1 MALVTQI
8 KEQDYY
14 ITSWKH
20 TAVIPTILQ
29 TCSIQEFETILD
41 LASEALKSLRESATS
56 HEFQDILHKKIHEM
70 DTKKNQQLEQLRN
83 QYEETKNR
91 EITKLQKELQQ
102 LQTHLEQSNKSYQVL
117 NQNFLNLQQG
127 TQENFDKS
135 LNNALQQQKQSF
147 ESQHIR
153 LENIYKE
160 QIYKLQSSL
169 EQYTKNAI
177 TQNVSINKG
186 KSGEQ
191 SFDTLVENF
200 TSWTIEDT
208 SKTPQS
214 CDRFGEIR
222 GCKTLFEIKNYSYNI
237 PKKEIDKFKR
247 DMEVHS
253 VCPLGIF
260 ISLNTNIVGG
270 KQEFFYTEFSSSNQL
285 LIYIQQFNNYDPSTL
300 FSILDSL
307 IDIAILLNSKCS
319 SIETD
324 SNLQTKVDSIK
335 PLLQTQINNIANI
348 AKELNNHTKFIID
361 SIQKNNNSI
370 KGHLDALKYS
380 ITSIFQ
386 TLFQNLTDTNTI
398 ESSEEQP
405 PPKKKQYRRKNVIT
419 ENHIIIDA
427 T

>member
-1 MALVTQI
+1 
-8 KEQDYY
+8 
-14 ITSWKH
+14 
-20 TAVIPTILQ
+20 
-29 TCSIQEFETILD
+29 
-41 LASEALKSLRESATS
+41 
-56 HEFQDILHKKIHEM
+56 
-70 DTKKNQQLEQLRN
+70 
-83 QYEETKNR
+83 
-91 EITKLQKELQQ
+91 
-102 LQTHLEQSNKSYQVL
+102 
-117 NQNFLNLQQG
+117 
-127 TQENFDKS
+127 
-135 LNNALQQQKQSF
+135 
-147 ESQHIR
+147 
-153 LENIYKE
+153 
-160 QIYKLQSSL
+160 
-169 EQYTKNAI
+169 
-177 TQNVSINKG
+177 
-186 KSGEQ
+186 
-191 SFDTLVENF
+191 
-200 TSWTIEDT
+200 
-208 SKTPQS
+208 
-214 CDRFGEIR
+214 
-222 GCKTLFEIKNYSYNI
+222 
-237 PKKEIDKFKR
+237 
-247 DMEVHS
+247 MEVHS